1 MGSLCD
7 QWDSR
12 LVALPERQQFDIE
25 GAAEYLGVSV
35 NTAKHHVINGDLRY
49 AIESFYF
56 SSMKVVALEDLPK
69 TTKGKLLD
77 AKDKGWDSDEHSPAL
92 LKGKSL
98 ESVAWAKAP
107 EHLYFSHRS
116 IKESFWHENG
126 ELQGWLFSHLL
137 EDANGSLVSL
147 WKPSETQGQW
157 HSAQCKV
164 GQFSEWNKHIDN
176 FDTDNP
182 LYPCLLTLEE
192 LERFSGGSKGREI
205 AQEPFVLPMK
215 ADDIAEA
222 MCEYGNRYF
231 REYGK
236 TPTALELRGYMLT
249 EGKEALQLSFD
260 SREKEFSFG
269 GTPLKER
276 QFKESVSNYIV
287 P

>member
-1 MGSLCD
+1 M
-7 QWDSR
+7 
-12 LVALPERQQFDIE
+12 
-25 GAAEYLGVSV
+25 
-35 NTAKHHVINGDLRY
+35 
-49 AIESFYF
+49 
-56 SSMKVVALEDLPK
+56 
-69 TTKGKLLD
+69 
-77 AKDKGWDSDEHSPAL
+77 
-92 LKGKSL
+92 
-98 ESVAWAKAP
+98 
-107 EHLYFSHRS
+107 
-116 IKESFWHENG
+116 
-126 ELQGWLFSHLL
+126 FSHLL

-157 HSAQCKV
+157 HSAQCQV

-192 LERFSGGSKGREI
+192 LKRFSGGSKGRKI

-236 TPTALELRGYMLT
+236 TPTALELRVYMLT

-276 QFKESVSNYIV
+276 QFKERVINYLAN
-287 P
+287 